1 MYSTS
6 VSRIVS
12 SSSLFFGS
20 DQLMYLS
27 SASPRVLRKVTQ
39 VVSNVI
45 SAVLVWLRYKWIWS
59 FHLFMQMSCLMLL

>member
-12 SSSLFFGS
+12 SSSLFFG
-20 DQLMYLS
+20 